1 MSLPPPRVIL
11 TLIWIQILIL
21 GVVNKPANAQE
32 GGQVGLSP
40 IDTEEFPKISSYLD
54 VRTPEGDFVFGLE
67 EHNVRIIEDGSRLPV
82 NELEH
87 IRTGVQFVLA
97 VSPGPAFTI
106 RDVQGVSRYEYLVQ
120 ALVAWAKARGGSTV
134 DDLSIVVADGPES
147 THMAELDRWVA
158 ILTAFTPTGSETGP
172 DFDIL
177 AQALD
182 VAADPTTNPG
192 MGRAVLFVTPLP
204 GQDVSLGLQ
213 SLAARANQQGV
224 KIFVW
229 LVASAELF
237 SSPQA
242 EPLATL
248 AEQTGGKMFAY
259 SGQESI
265 PSPEEFLAAIRNV
278 YSLAYDSRI
287 RTSGPHQV
295 SAEVNFNGQDYS
307 SLVQD
312 FDLEVMPPSIA
323 FVSPPMEIERINL
336 AEESDPEVLSPNFQQ
351 LELMVEFPD
360 GHVRSLKGTTLY
372 VDGEVTETNRT
383 DPFDQFTWDLREYT
397 SSGEH
402 ILVVEI
408 EDNLGMT
415 GNTVETAIQITIG
428 DSGTSA
434 LGIVSQNR
442 TMLAAFVVAIS
453 GAVLLL
459 VLILGGRLR
468 PGFIREFRRRKKQ
481 SDPVTQ
487 PVVIH
492 SEQTTQPRSTWIDR
506 FQWPRGRITSK
517 SYAHMVPLSDS
528 NQEDSNPPIAITSE
542 RVTFGRDDGQ
552 ADQVIED
559 DSVESLH
566 ARLQRESKG
575 VFRLSDEG
583 SIAGTWVNYSPVPK
597 EGTILE
603 QGDLIHLGR
612 VGFRFIMRDPHR
624 VRKPVQR
631 REDLIP

>member
-1 MSLPPPRVIL
+1 MSLPPPRVFL
-11 TLIWIQILIL
+11 TLIWIQLLVL
-21 GVVNKPANAQE
+21 GVFNKPAIAQE
-32 GGQVGLSP
+32 GSQVRLAP
-40 IDTEEFPKISSYLD
+40 IDTEEFPRISSYLD
-54 VRTPEGDFVFGLE
+54 VRTAEGDFVFGLE
-67 EHNVRIIEDGSRLPV
+67 EHNVRITEDGTRLPV
-82 NELEH
+82 DELEH
-87 IRTGVQFVLA
+87 ICTGVQFVLA

-120 ALVAWAKARGGSTV
+120 ALLDWAKAREGSTV

-147 THMAELDRWVA
+147 THTAELDRWVA
-158 ILTAFTPTGSETGP
+158 SLISFTPTGSETGP
-172 DFDIL
+172 DFDVL

-237 SSPQA
+237 SSMQA
-242 EPLATL
+242 EQLATL

-265 PSPEEFLAAIRNV
+265 PSPEEFLEAIRNA

-287 RTSGPHQV
+287 TTSGPHQV
-295 SAEVNFNGQDYS
+295 SAEVNFNGQDYAS
-307 SLVQD
+307 ALQE

-323 FVSPPMEIERINL
+323 FVSPPKEIERVNL
-336 AEESDPEVLSPNFQQ
+336 AEDGDPEVLSPNSQQ

-360 GHVRSLKGTTLY
+360 GHVRSLKETTLY

-383 DPFDQFTWDLREYT
+383 DPFDQFTWDLSEYT

-402 ILVVEI
+402 ILVVEV
-408 EDNLGMT
+408 EDNLGLT
-415 GNTVETAIQITIG
+415 GKTVETAVQITIG

-434 LGIVSQNR
+434 LWVVSQNR
-442 TMLAAFVVAIS
+442 TLLAAIVVAIS

-459 VLILGGRLR
+459 VLVLGGRLR
-468 PGFIREFRRRKKQ
+468 PGFIREYRRRKKL

-487 PVVIH
+487 PVILQP
-492 SEQTTQPRSTWIDR
+492 EQTTQSRSTWINR

-517 SYAHMVPLSDS
+517 SYAHLVPLSDS

-542 RVTFGRDDGQ
+542 LVTFGRDAGQ

-566 ARLQRESKG
+566 ARLQRESRG

-583 SIAGTWVNYSPVPK
+583 SIAGTWVNYSPVSK
-597 EGTILE
+597 EGTMLE
-603 QGDLIHLGR
+603 QGDLIHIGR

-631 REDLIP
+631 REDSVP

>member
-1 MSLPPPRVIL
+1 MSLPSPRVIL

-32 GGQVGLSP
+32 GSQVGLSP
-40 IDTEEFPKISSYLD
+40 IDTEEFPRISSYLD

-97 VSPGPAFTI
+97 VSPGPSFTI

-120 ALVAWAKARGGSTV
+120 ALVDWAKARDGSTV
-134 DDLSIVVADGPES
+134 DDLSIIVADGPES
-147 THMAELDRWVA
+147 THTAELDRWVA
-158 ILTAFTPTGSETGP
+158 FLTSFTPTGSETGP

-182 VAADPTTNPG
+182 AAADPTTNPG

-242 EPLATL
+242 EQLATL

-265 PSPEEFLAAIRNV
+265 PSPEVYLEAIRNA

-287 RTSGPHQV
+287 TTSGPHQV
-295 SAEVNFNGQDYS
+295 SAEVNFNGQDYAS
-307 SLVQD
+307 PVQE
-312 FDLEVMPPSIA
+312 FNLEVMPPSIA

-336 AEESDPEVLSPNFQQ
+336 AEDGDPEVLSPNFQQ

-360 GHVRSLKGTTLY
+360 GHVRSLKETTLY

-383 DPFDQFTWDLREYT
+383 DPFDQFTWDLSEYT
-397 SSGEH
+397 SNGEH
-402 ILVVEI
+402 ILVVEV
-408 EDNLGMT
+408 EDNLGLI
-415 GNTVETAIQITIG
+415 GKTVETAVQITIG

-434 LGIVSQNR
+434 LRVVSQNR
-442 TMLAAFVVAIS
+442 TMLAAIVVAIS

-468 PGFIREFRRRKKQ
+468 PGFIREFRRRKKL

-487 PVVIH
+487 PVEIH
-492 SEQTTQPRSTWIDR
+492 PEQTTQSRSTWINR

-542 RVTFGRDDGQ
+542 LVTFGRDAGQ

-559 DSVESLH
+559 DSVERLH
-566 ARLQRESKG
+566 ARLQRESRG

-583 SIAGTWVNYSPVPK
+583 SIAGTWVNYSPVSK

-603 QGDLIHLGR
+603 QGDLIHIGR

-631 REDLIP
+631 REDSIP

>member
-1 MSLPPPRVIL
+1 
-11 TLIWIQILIL
+11 
-21 GVVNKPANAQE
+21 
-32 GGQVGLSP
+32 
-40 IDTEEFPKISSYLD
+40 
-54 VRTPEGDFVFGLE
+54 
-67 EHNVRIIEDGSRLPV
+67 
-82 NELEH
+82 
-87 IRTGVQFVLA
+87 
-97 VSPGPAFTI
+97 
-106 RDVQGVSRYEYLVQ
+106 
-120 ALVAWAKARGGSTV
+120 
-134 DDLSIVVADGPES
+134 
-147 THMAELDRWVA
+147 
-158 ILTAFTPTGSETGP
+158 
-172 DFDIL
+172 
-177 AQALD
+177 
-182 VAADPTTNPG
+182 
-192 MGRAVLFVTPLP
+192 
-204 GQDVSLGLQ
+204 
-213 SLAARANQQGV
+213 
-224 KIFVW
+224 

-265 PSPEEFLAAIRNV
+265 PSPEEFLEAIRNA

-287 RTSGPHQV
+287 TTSGPHQV
-295 SAEVNFNGQDYS
+295 SAEVNFNGQDYA
-307 SLVQD
+307 SLVQE

-323 FVSPPMEIERINL
+323 FVSPPMEIERTNL

-360 GHVRSLKGTTLY
+360 GHVRSLKGTTLF
-372 VDGEVTETNRT
+372 VDGELTETNRT

-402 ILVVEI
+402 ILVVEV

-434 LGIVSQNR
+434 LGVVSQNR

-517 SYAHMVPLSDS
+517 TYAHMVPLSDS
-528 NQEDSNPPIAITSE
+528 NQGDSNPPIAITSE

-631 REDLIP
+631 REDSIP

>member
-11 TLIWIQILIL
+11 TLIWVQILIL
-21 GVVNKPANAQE
+21 GVVNKPAIAQE
-32 GGQVGLSP
+32 GSQIGLAP
-40 IDTEEFPKISSYLD
+40 IDTEEFPRISSYLD

-67 EHNVRIIEDGSRLPV
+67 EPNVRIIEDGTRLPV

-97 VSPGPAFTI
+97 VSPGPAFDI
-106 RDVQGVSRYEYLVQ
+106 RDVQGVSRYEYLEQ
-120 ALVAWAKARGGSTV
+120 ALVDWAKSRDGSTV
-134 DDLSIVVADGPES
+134 DDLRIIVPDGPES
-147 THMAELDRWVA
+147 THIAEFDRWVA
-158 ILTAFTPTGSETGP
+158 FLNSFAPTGSETGP

-192 MGRAVLFVTPLP
+192 MARAVLFVTPLP

-213 SLAARANQQGV
+213 SLAARASQQGV
-224 KIFVW
+224 KIFIW

-237 SSPQA
+237 PTPQA
-242 EPLATL
+242 EQLATL
-248 AEQTGGKMFAY
+248 ADQTGGKMFAY

-265 PSPEEFLAAIRNV
+265 PSPEQYLEGIRNA
-278 YSLAYDSRI
+278 YSLVYDSRI
-287 RTSGPHQV
+287 TTSGPHQV
-295 SAEVNFNGQDYS
+295 SAEVNFNGQYYAS
-307 SLVQD
+307 PVQE
-312 FDLEVMPPSIA
+312 FDIEVMPPSIA
-323 FVSPPMEIERINL
+323 FVSPPMKIERINL
-336 AEESDPEVLSPNFQQ
+336 AEEGDPELLSPDSQH
-351 LELMVEFPD
+351 LELLVEFPD
-360 GHVRSLKGTTLY
+360 GHVRSLKETTLY
-372 VDGEVTETNRT
+372 VDGEMTEINRT
-383 DPFDQFTWDLREYT
+383 DPFDQFTWDLSEYP

-402 ILVVEI
+402 ILVVVV

-415 GNTVETAIQITIG
+415 GKTVETTIQITSG

-434 LGIVSQNR
+434 LSVVSQNR
-442 TMLAAFVVAIS
+442 TMLAAIVVAIS

-459 VLILGGRLR
+459 VLVLGGRLH
-468 PGFIREFRRRKKQ
+468 PGFFREFRRRKKL

-487 PVVIH
+487 PVVFH
-492 SEQTTQPRSTWIDR
+492 PEQTTQSRSTWINR

-517 SYAHMVPLSDS
+517 SYAHMVPISDS
-528 NQEDSNPPIAITSE
+528 NQEESHPPIAIVSE
-542 RVTFGRDDGQ
+542 LVTFGRDAGQ

-559 DSVESLH
+559 DSVEKLH

-583 SIAGTWVNYSPVPK
+583 SIAGTWVNYSPVSK
-597 EGTILE
+597 DGAILE
-603 QGDLIHLGR
+603 QGDLIHIGR
-612 VGFRFIMRDPHR
+612 AGFRFIMRDPHR

-631 REDLIP
+631 RKDSVP